1 MDVCVL
7 PLAGPSAA
15 PPLLPSAIG
24 DTRGLCKDAL
34 GPSWGAWESSQ
45 GRQKDSDGSFWK
57 GRLLSAHTEE
67 VHFVYSRFSEI
78 NFCSCR
84 RKSGWLQVQAQNE
97 GISVV
102 TENLSWSLLCRLL
115 WSLDRARAREKLKE
129 QSEIALEDCLCSM
142 LIEFTEDKAV
152 CHVLRCG
159 CLGR

>member
-1 MDVCVL
+1 MHGCVC
-7 PLAGPSAA
+7 A
-15 PPLLPSAIG
+15 
-24 DTRGLCKDAL
+24 AL
-34 GPSWGAWESSQ
+34 GRTLCCSSTASQRHRGTLGVYVKMLWGQAGEP
-45 GRQKDSDGSFWK
+45 GRAARAVRRILMVHSGREGCFRPTLRSISFT
-57 GRLLSAHTEE
+57 LASLS
-67 VHFVYSRFSEI
+67 
-78 NFCSCR
+78 FCSCR

-102 TENLSWSLLCRLL
+102 TENLSWSLLCQLL

-142 LIEFTEDKAV
+142 LIEFTKDKAV